1 MALTC
6 TSAGVVAAMVIGDT
20 VEVATEVEGMV
31 AAAEGMVVAAAA
43 DTIVLVIMWSVSIA
57 H

>member
-20 VEVATEVEGMV
+20 VEVATAVEGMV
-31 AAAEGMVVAAAA
+31 AAAEGMVAAAAA
-43 DTIVLVIMWSVSIA
+43 DTIVLVIMWSVSIV